1 MTHNRQSRRRA
12 RRARAVRHCLDRYHQ
27 QARIEEELS
36 RLLPAPTVSERHI
49 SLQTPSS
56 SRRPDM
62 RAFPLRGAKK

>member
-1 MTHNRQSRRRA
+1 MTHNQMRRRRA
-12 RRARAVRHCLDRYHQ
+12 RRARAVDRCLLLPLDRF
-27 QARIEEELS
+27 AIR
-36 RLLPAPTVSERHI
+36 PAPIVSERAI

>member
-36 RLLPAPTVSERHI
+36 RLLARSDSLREVYLPSNPFIFSEAGYAGFPA
-49 SLQTPSS
+49 
-56 SRRPDM
+56 M
-62 RAFPLRGAKK
+62 R